1 MAMWI
6 MGWIKLPHLGVSLT
20 PNLKSKHLNV
30 FVSGA
35 LSGLVMAPCTSPIL
49 GMLLMYVA
57 AQGDAVL
64 GSVSMFLFALG
75 MSILL
80 ILAGSLSGF
89 INLLPR
95 SGPWLRI
102 SNIVMASAM
111 VGVSI
116 YFILQVL

>member
-1 MAMWI
+1 